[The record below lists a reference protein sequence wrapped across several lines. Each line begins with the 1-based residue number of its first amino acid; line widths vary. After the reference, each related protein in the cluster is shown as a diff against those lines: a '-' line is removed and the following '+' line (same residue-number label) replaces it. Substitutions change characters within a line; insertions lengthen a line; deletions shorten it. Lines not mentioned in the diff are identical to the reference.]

1 MFSKG
6 FMIASLVLSVV
17 GTAAGVAQAV
27 DSIKNGDKRAA
38 IAGAA
43 AGQQI
48 AAMLASGKELFYN
61 GHKVASVDENGNL
74 FDEKG
79 QKIN

>member
-1 MFSKG
+1 MFNKV
-6 FMIASLVLSVV
+6 FIFISLGLSLI

-43 AGQQI
+43 C
-48 AAMLASGKELFYN
+48 GKTLDELN
-61 GHKVASVDENGNL
+61 SKIIVDPKTGKRIK
-74 FDEKG
+74 KG
-79 QKIN
+79 ILGSEIELD